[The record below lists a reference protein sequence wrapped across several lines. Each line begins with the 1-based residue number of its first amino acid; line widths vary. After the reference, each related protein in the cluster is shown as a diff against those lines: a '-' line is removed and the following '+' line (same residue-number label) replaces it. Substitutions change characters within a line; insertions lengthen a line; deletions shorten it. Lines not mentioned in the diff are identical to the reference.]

1 MYPVSVYLIA
11 LPNKFIT
18 ILLQDPIGN
27 EKTQSS
33 LKAISRMI
41 NRALRCGNG
50 IAYSSVGDE
59 GASTSFE
66 VTGIYEDPEKTAS
79 TTSSVAM
86 VRSNAG
92 SFLRRFFNGF
102 EDSRIVFAFFSLLE
116 DTLFLASLIL
126 A

>member
-27 EKTQSS
+27 EKTQSPS
-33 LKAISRMI
+33 KAISRMI
-41 NRALRCGNG
+41 NRVLRCGNG
-50 IAYSSVGDE
+50 TAYSSVGDE

-79 TTSSVAM
+79 TTS
-86 VRSNAG
+86 
-92 SFLRRFFNGF
+92 
-102 EDSRIVFAFFSLLE
+102 
-116 DTLFLASLIL
+116 
-126 A
+126 